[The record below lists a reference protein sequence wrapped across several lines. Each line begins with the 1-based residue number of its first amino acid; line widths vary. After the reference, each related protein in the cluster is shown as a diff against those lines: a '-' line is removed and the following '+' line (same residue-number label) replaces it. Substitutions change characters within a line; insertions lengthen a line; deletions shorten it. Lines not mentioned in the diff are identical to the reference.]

1 DYPLAPINRVGKYS
15 DSMKKIKQII
25 EGDEANSDVK
35 VKKLILDL
43 EDKDHYVLH
52 YRNLKLYLQLG
63 YKLEKIYKILWYKQE
78 PFLRPYIDFNVKMR
92 TAATNEF
99 HKNLFKLMINIIF
112 GKTCENVRN
121 YRNVEIINN
130 ATRFKKVSSNPLIK
144 SIRIIQE
151 QDKDKDYDGIVA
163 VEYRKSKIV
172 FTKPIAI
179 GTAVLEISKYVMYN
193 HYYNVL
199 KKTYPDVRLLYT
211 DTDSLVFQ
219 VQTEDLFADM
229 IKYPELRNTFD
240 SSNLPKT
247 HPLYEPC
254 IKNKGKYGCFKDETS
269 GEVIEKFIG
278 LRAKMYAVQ
287 YNEKLKK
294 RAKGVKKCEVKK
306 YMFDNYHKA
315 LMGTTADELRQ
326 EVEMNTLRSYN

>member
-1 DYPLAPINRVGKYS
+1 PINRKGEYS
-15 DSMKKIKQII
+15 NSMKKIKKII
-25 EGDEANSDVK
+25 DEADESDAS

-63 YKLEKIYKILWYKQE
+63 YKLEKIYRILWFKQE
-78 PFLRPYIDFNVKMR
+78 PFLRPYIDFNVAMR

-179 GTAVLEISKYVMYN
+179 GTA
-193 HYYNVL
+193 
-199 KKTYPDVRLLYT
+199 
-211 DTDSLVFQ
+211 
-219 VQTEDLFADM
+219 
-229 IKYPELRNTFD
+229 
-240 SSNLPKT
+240 
-247 HPLYEPC
+247 
-254 IKNKGKYGCFKDETS
+254 
-269 GEVIEKFIG
+269 
-278 LRAKMYAVQ
+278 
-287 YNEKLKK
+287 
-294 RAKGVKKCEVKK
+294 
-306 YMFDNYHKA
+306 
-315 LMGTTADELRQ
+315 
-326 EVEMNTLRSYN
+326 